1 MTIRT
6 VAVFGASGRQGQA
19 QLRELAGQGYWPRAV
34 SRHKEVFRAAGLDDI
49 GVMSGDYSD
58 SASLDRVLQKADAL
72 FFQPPQV
79 ERPDRILMFARN
91 VGEAAV
97 RAGVRRVVV
106 NSTMWAPDVPCG
118 QPMYDL
124 TLMIENIFSD
134 LQLPLVVFRPT
145 VFMDNWLTA
154 FAKPVLVK
162 EHRYRYPHKPDLRY
176 SPISLDDV
184 AKFMVAALRDDSL
197 IGQRI
202 RIAGPE
208 TLTPPQVAEI
218 LSRAMRVKIT
228 YEYQP
233 PREFGNYLYDLFGA
247 ATGADRDTYVG
258 YFSDFYTFNND
269 AAQQPFYF
277 DVSSIL
283 KRIPVKLETFDQWAA
298 RQDWMTLDEAVGSVS
313 R

>member
-19 QLRELAGQGYWPRAV
+19 QLRELAANGFWTRAV
-34 SRHKEVFRAAGLDDI
+34 SRQTEVLRNAGLNEIAII
-49 GVMSGDYSD
+49 GADYAD
-58 SASLDRVLQKADAL
+58 GASLDRALKNADAL

-106 NSTMWAPDVPCG
+106 NSTMWAPDRPCG

-124 TLMIENIFSD
+124 VLMIENTFAD
-134 LQLPLVVFRPT
+134 LGLPLVVFRPT

-154 FAKPVLVK
+154 FAKPMLVN
-162 EHRYRYPHKPDLRY
+162 EHKYRYPHKPELRY

-184 AKFMVAALRDDSL
+184 AKFMVCALSDDSL
-197 IGQRI
+197 VGQRL
-202 RIAGPE
+202 RIAGPQ
-208 TLTPPQVAEI
+208 TLSPPQVAEL
-218 LSRAMRVKIT
+218 LSRVMGVEIKF
-228 YEYQP
+228 EYQS
-233 PREFGNYLYDLFGA
+233 PREFGSYLYDLFGS
-247 ATGADRDTYVG
+247 ATGADRETYVG
-258 YFSDFYTFNND
+258 YFSDFYTFNNESP
-269 AAQQPFYF
+269 QQPFYF
-277 DVSSIL
+277 DVSQL
-283 KRIPVKLETFDQWAA
+283 LERMPVKLETFEQWAL
-298 RQDWMTLDEAVGSVS
+298 RQDWATLDEPVGSVS